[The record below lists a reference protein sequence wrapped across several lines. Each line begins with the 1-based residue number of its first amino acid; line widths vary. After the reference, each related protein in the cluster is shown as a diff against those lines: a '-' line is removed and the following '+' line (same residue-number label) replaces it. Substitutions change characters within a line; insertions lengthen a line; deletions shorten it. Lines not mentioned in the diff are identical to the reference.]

1 MVQKRGLMTEGS
13 IAKQLILFAI
23 PLLMGNMFQQ
33 LYNTVDSI
41 VVGNYIGDQAL
52 AAVNSSGPI
61 IDMLVSFFT
70 GLSLGASVLISNYY
84 GAREDKGVFC
94 SVHTAIALG
103 IASSIFATV
112 VGVVF
117 TPMIL
122 NWVKVDAAVIDQSIT
137 YLRIYFLGISGLII
151 YNMVSGILR
160 AVGDSKHPLYFL
172 IVSSFINI
180 ALDLLFIIV
189 FKLGIAGVAIA
200 TSIAQVASAV
210 LSIYVLM
217 TSEESYRLEISKI
230 KFYYEDLRKTIKIG
244 MPSAL
249 QNAVVSFSNIIMQT
263 NINVFGAYA
272 MAGSGSYTK
281 IDGFAILPVIS
292 LSMALTTFVG
302 QNKGAG
308 NYDRIKQGAKIGTLI
323 SCATILVLSV
333 LVVFSAP
340 YLLQIFSSNPKVIE
354 YGLIMMRCLAPGYLF
369 LTLSQAICGILRGVG
384 KTNIPMFVLI
394 GCWCIFRVIW
404 VMITANLFHNIVFVD
419 LGWPVSWVLST
430 TILIIYYYKVNWLEE

>member
-1 MVQKRGLMTEGS
+1 MAEKRGLMTEGS

-23 PLLMGNMFQQ
+23 PLLIGNMFQQ

-103 IASSIFATV
+103 IASSIFATI

-122 NWVKVDAAVIDQSIT
+122 SLVKVDAAVIDQSIT
-137 YLRIYFLGISGLII
+137 YLRIYFLGVSGLII

-180 ALDLLFIIV
+180 VLDLLFVVV
-189 FKLGIAGVAIA
+189 FKMGIAGVAIA
-200 TSIAQVASAV
+200 TSIAQVASAL
-210 LSIYVLM
+210 LSIYVLV
-217 TSEESYRLEISKI
+217 TSKESYRLEISKI

-244 MPSAL
+244 MPSAM

-263 NINVFGAYA
+263 NINVFGASIFSA
-272 MAGSGSYTK
+272 SA
-281 IDGFAILPVIS
+281 
-292 LSMALTTFVG
+292 
-302 QNKGAG
+302 
-308 NYDRIKQGAKIGTLI
+308 RLI
-323 SCATILVLSV
+323 SP
-333 LVVFSAP
+333 F
-340 YLLQIFSSNPKVIE
+340 
-354 YGLIMMRCLAPGYLF
+354 
-369 LTLSQAICGILRGVG
+369 
-384 KTNIPMFVLI
+384 
-394 GCWCIFRVIW
+394 
-404 VMITANLFHNIVFVD
+404 
-419 LGWPVSWVLST
+419 
-430 TILIIYYYKVNWLEE
+430 

>member
-1 MVQKRGLMTEGS
+1 MAQKNGLMTEGN

-61 IDMLVSFFT
+61 IDMLVGFFT

-84 GAREDKGVFC
+84 GAKEDKGVFC

-103 IASSIFATV
+103 IVSSVLVTV

-122 NWVKVDAAVIDQSIT
+122 NWVKVDAAVIDQSII
-137 YLRIYFLGISGLII
+137 YLRIYFLGITGLII

-189 FKLGIAGVAIA
+189 FKMGIAGVAIA
-200 TSIAQVASAV
+200 TSIAQVASAG

-217 TSEESYRLEISKI
+217 TSEASYRLEISQI
-230 KFYYEDLRKTIKIG
+230 KFYYSDLRKTIKIG

-249 QNAVVSFSNIIMQT
+249 QNAVVAFSNIIMQT

-272 MAGSGSYTK
+272 MAGNGSYTK

-308 NYDRIKQGAKIGTLI
+308 NYERIKQGAKIGTLI
-323 SCATILVLSV
+323 SCVTIVILSV
-333 LVVFSAP
+333 LVIFSTP
-340 YLLQIFSSNPKVIE
+340 HLLQIFSSNSKVID
-354 YGLIMMRCLAPGYLF
+354 YGLIMMKCLAPGYIF

-384 KTNIPMFVLI
+384 KTNIPMVVLI

-404 VMITANLFHNIVFVD
+404 VMVTGQLFHNIVFVD
-419 LGWPVSWVLST
+419 LGWPVSWALST
-430 TILIIYYYKVNWLEE
+430 VILIIYYYKVNWLEE

>member
-1 MVQKRGLMTEGS
+1 MAEKRGLMTEGS

-23 PLLMGNMFQQ
+23 PLLIGNMFQQ

-103 IASSIFATV
+103 IASSIFATI

-122 NWVKVDAAVIDQSIT
+122 SLVKVDAAVIDQSIT
-137 YLRIYFLGISGLII
+137 YLSIYFLGVSGLII

-180 ALDLLFIIV
+180 VLDLLFVVV
-189 FKLGIAGVAIA
+189 FKMGIAGVAIA
-200 TSIAQVASAV
+200 TSIAQVASAL
-210 LSIYVLM
+210 LSIYVLV
-217 TSEESYRLEISKI
+217 TSKESYRLEISKI

-244 MPSAL
+244 MPSAM

-272 MAGSGSYTK
+272 MAGNGSYTK

-302 QNKGAG
+302 QNKGAR

-323 SCATILVLSV
+323 SCGTILVLSV

-369 LTLSQAICGILRGVG
+369 LTLSQVICGILRGVG
-384 KTNIPMFVLI
+384 KTNIPMVVLI
-394 GCWCIFRVIW
+394 GCWCVFRVIW
-404 VMITANLFHNIVFVD
+404 VMITTNLFHNIVFVD

-430 TILIIYYYKVNWLEE
+430 TILIIYYYKANWLEE